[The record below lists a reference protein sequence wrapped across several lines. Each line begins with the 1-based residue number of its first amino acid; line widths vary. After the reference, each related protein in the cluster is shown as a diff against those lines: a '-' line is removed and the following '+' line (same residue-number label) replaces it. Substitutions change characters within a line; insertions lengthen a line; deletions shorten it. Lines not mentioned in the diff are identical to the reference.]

1 MQYTKDTLISAC
13 LYTLVYFAVWSFA
26 FVHFSISYDAAQ
38 RSTVLQI
45 LRITLRP
52 FQGVLN
58 VGVFFYHKVKNIMSH
73 NPGISAKLAFTKVW
87 NSREDPEHIVSN
99 LTMLVKR
106 DNQLIE
112 LRRNNVRN
120 RNAHANEIEDQN
132 DSDECCSIDDADV
145 HIVQEDGGESQ
156 LLEES

>member
-1 MQYTKDTLISAC
+1 
-13 LYTLVYFAVWSFA
+13 
-26 FVHFSISYDAAQ
+26 
-38 RSTVLQI
+38 
-45 LRITLRP
+45 
-52 FQGVLN
+52 
-58 VGVFFYHKVKNIMSH
+58 MSH